1 MNPFAIL
8 GFAGSLLSASATI
21 ARGKEIKR
29 QKEME
34 AAQLEQDAAASIQ
47 AGRAKFTRIGR
58 DLFRKLMVIITLT
71 YFAKYSA
78 HLTCTFQKSKMFGL
92 LPFATNNPL
101 GV

>member
-34 AAQLEQDAAASIQ
+34 GEHWKK
-47 AGRAKFTRIGR
+47 GKKERNRN
-58 DLFRKLMVIITLT
+58 
-71 YFAKYSA
+71 
-78 HLTCTFQKSKMFGL
+78 C
-92 LPFATNNPL
+92 
-101 GV
+101 